1 MQFPRIRVLWIHGA
15 LSGLNSVYWGNPLRK
30 GQPPPTYAIIVMRHP
45 IFAAFSLLAFS
56 SCTQD
61 PVDQVLTTV
70 TPETLMQHVR
80 ILSHDSLLGRAPGML
95 GEQKATGYIADRLK
109 AYGLEPLG
117 ENGTYFQ
124 KVTLIAHRILPTSTS
139 EIRGGGRSLRMVNL
153 EQITLSSGT
162 PAPEVR
168 LTNVPMVFVGYGV
181 VAPEQKWD
189 DYKGEDVRGSV
200 LIFLNNDPPSDDTG
214 MFGGK
219 ARTLYGR
226 WTYKYDI
233 AQAKGAAGAIVI
245 HVDSSAGYPWA
256 VVANSRSGE
265 NLLLASEAAS
275 STLRMKA
282 WTTEAA
288 SREFFQMSGLRIEEM
303 IAAAGRSDF
312 RPVRLTTKFSATMR
326 MAIRTFDGI
335 NVLGL
340 VRGSDPSLSKDVVLF
355 SSHHDHFGIGTPV
368 AGDSIYNGALDNA
381 TGCAMSLELARA
393 FASVEQRPQ
402 RSILFSFVTA
412 EEFGLLGSAYLATH
426 LPVPVENVAANIN
439 IDGFNIYGR
448 TNDVTFLGYD
458 RSTLGN
464 DLASVTRAM
473 DLKVT
478 PDQHPEQGHFYRS
491 DHFNFAKVGI
501 PPLSMGDGVDYIGK
515 PAEFAKTVGDAYNMN
530 RYHQPSDQLSED
542 WPWNLDGAMQQLEV
556 VTRLTIRLAGASPLP
571 EWNAGDEFEAA
582 RLEVLKNR

>member
-1 MQFPRIRVLWIHGA
+1 MPPFSNASCFRDHTLIQIFLYHSRMPMRISVA
-15 LSGLNSVYWGNPLRK
+15 LALTGC
-30 GQPPPTYAIIVMRHP
+30 
-45 IFAAFSLLAFS
+45 LLS
-56 SCTQD
+56 SCTRE
-61 PVDQVLTTV
+61 PVEQVLATV

-80 ILSHDSLLGRAPGML
+80 ILSHDSLLGRAPGTL
-95 GEQKATGYIADRLK
+95 GEQRATAYIAHRLK
-109 AYGLEPLG
+109 EYGLEPLG
-117 ENGTYFQ
+117 EKGTYFQ
-124 KVTLIAHRILPTSTS
+124 KVTMIAHRILPTSTS
-139 EIRGGGRSLRMVNL
+139 EIRGGGRSLRMKNL

-162 PAPEVR
+162 PSSEVR

-181 VAPEQKWD
+181 VAPEQNWD
-189 DYKGEDVRGSV
+189 DYKGEDVRGAV
-200 LIFLNNDPPSDDTG
+200 LVFLNNDPPSDDPKV
-214 MFGGK
+214 FGGK

-275 STLRMKA
+275 STLKMKA

-288 SREFFQMSGLRIEEM
+288 SREFFDMSGLRIEDM
-303 IAAAGRSDF
+303 IAAASRPDF
-312 RPVRLTTKFSATMR
+312 RPVRLKTNFSTTMR
-326 MAIRTFDGI
+326 MALRTFDGV

-340 VRGSDPSLSKDVVLF
+340 VRGTDPALSNDVVLF
-355 SSHHDHFGIGTPV
+355 SSHHDHFGIGTSV

-393 FASVEQRPQ
+393 FAAVERRPK
-402 RSILFSFVTA
+402 RSLLFSFVTA

-426 LPVPVENVAANIN
+426 LPVPVANVAANIN

-464 DLASVTRAM
+464 DLTSVTNTM
-473 DLKVT
+473 GMKVT

-501 PPLSMGDGVDYIGK
+501 PPLSMGEGVDYVGK
-515 PAEFAKTVGDAYNMN
+515 PADFAKTVSDAYNEH
-530 RYHQPSDQLSED
+530 RYHQPSDQLSGD
-542 WPWNLDGAMQQLEV
+542 WPWNLEGAMQQLEV
-556 VTRLTIRLAGASPLP
+556 VTRLTMRIAGASPLP
-571 EWNAGDEFEAA
+571 EWNAGDEFEAV
-582 RLEVLKNR
+582 RLEALKNR